1 MELIQIQMPVLFSE
15 VKRQEKLDG
24 KLWVAVGILV
34 IGLIFMIFCHFSANE
49 EDEIDGKVKNQNY
62 FDKIMSGNL

>member
-15 VKRQEKLDG
+15 VKLQEKLDW
-24 KLWVAVGILV
+24 KLWFAVGILV
-34 IGLIFMIFCHFSANE
+34 IGLIFMIFCHFSAKE
-49 EDEIDGKVKNQNY
+49 EDEIDRKMKNQNY

>member
-15 VKRQEKLDG
+15 VEWQEKLDW
-24 KLWVAVGILV
+24 KLWFAVGILV
-34 IGLIFMIFCHFSANE
+34 ISLILMVLYHVSTKE
-49 EDEIDGKVKNQNY
+49 EDEIDGKLKNQNY

>member
-34 IGLIFMIFCHFSANE
+34 IGLIFMVFSHFSAKE
-49 EDEIDGKVKNQNY
+49 EDEIDGKMKNQNY
-62 FDKIMSGNL
+62 LDKIMNGNL